1 MSINSYTV
9 QERNKTCNITDR
21 KTKAMIFPEEVDP
34 EDIFLN
40 SRKSV
45 MWRLF
50 IFLNKHKLYNT
61 RTIIYSWQSWFL
73 NTEAI
78 LWYSMSPNNRSMKP
92 WDKGY
97 ENERLVNLIHQFSS
111 CTLFPELLFL
121 TQSLHEEFINIF
133 SHNHQHILCLHIKYF
148 IIFFIYIWWTRN
160 KCIYYLYSLKVKP
173 FGLNLFKNI
182 C

>member
-1 MSINSYTV
+1 
-9 QERNKTCNITDR
+9 
-21 KTKAMIFPEEVDP
+21 MIFPEEVDP

-61 RTIIYSWQSWFL
+61 RTIIYSWKSWFL

-92 WDKGY
+92 WGKGY
-97 ENERLVNLIHQFSS
+97 ENERWSIWFINSHLQHYFQNFFSWHKVYTKNLLTYFLTIITIYCVYISNTLFFSS
-111 CTLFPELLFL
+111 TFDELE
-121 TQSLHEEFINIF
+121 TNV
-133 SHNHQHILCLHIKYF
+133 HITYTH
-148 IIFFIYIWWTRN
+148 
-160 KCIYYLYSLKVKP
+160 
-173 FGLNLFKNI
+173 
-182 C
+182 